1 MLKLNFKGGEQTITV
16 PTSATVVAFD
26 KAPAGQLETGRKV
39 FVVMKKDGSE
49 VSAVVNGAEGM
60 KPPMKSAL

>member
-1 MLKLNFKGGEQTITV
+1 VLKLNFKGGEQTITV

-26 KAPAGQLETGRKV
+26 NAPAGQLETGRKV

-49 VSAVVNGAEGM
+49 VSAVVIGAEGM
-60 KPPMKSAL
+60 EPPMKSAL